1 MLLQLTTGSSTAP
14 IKPHTGKWAPAG
26 ASTSLR
32 RGSKRATRKKPTAQ
46 RRLLAG
52 APPRGGS
59 DFTGGRIQRKRR
71 DNAQEGPPQPPL
83 QSSTRAERGTTKS
96 TPRGVLAEITE
107 TTGSMRR
114 KAVSGLTEK
123 GTRKTQER
131 AGCWQRSDRACF
143 SSQTR
148 SMAKW
153 QVKATCSTPRL
164 GPSPPGKDLTRRPR
178 PSARADS
185 TCCTQQILDIEDDV
199 DDPSSSGGVH
209 IPSGNPLGTQAEK
222 TRRKRARQRKKSATT
237 VKKKTPRGVER
248 SQCQRDKY
256 STKDKESDIPNG
268 H

>member
-1 MLLQLTTGSSTAP
+1 MLLQLTTGSSTTP

-32 RGSKRATRKKPTAQ
+32 RGSKRATRKNP
-46 RRLLAG
+46 RRNG
-52 APPRGGS
+52 ACWQEHHHKGWLRLHRWKDS
-59 DFTGGRIQRKRR
+59 KKRR
-71 DNAQEGPPQPPL
+71 DNAQEGLPQPPL

-131 AGCWQRSDRACF
+131 AGCWQRSDWACF

-164 GPSPPGKDLTRRPR
+164 GPSPPGKDLTRRQR

-199 DDPSSSGGVH
+199 DDPSSSGGGH

-222 TRRKRARQRKKSATT
+222 TRRKRPRQRKK
-237 VKKKTPRGVER
+237 V
-248 SQCQRDKY
+248 QQL
-256 STKDKESDIPNG
+256 
-268 H
+268 